1 MDAVI
6 SVIIPT
12 LNEASRIGALLEAL
26 AREDTAHEVIVADGG
41 SDDETVTI
49 ARRLG
54 ASVLSTVRGRGQ
66 KLFAGAAK
74 ARGDVLLFLHAD
86 SVFPASGLARIANA
100 IVGQTALV
108 GGNFH
113 IHFDGDDNFSRWQ
126 VRFYVWIRRYGF
138 YYGDSVLFVRRDVY
152 DQLGGIRP
160 IALMEDYDFVRRMEA
175 AGETCCLRQTPLQSS
190 SRRFRGR
197 HPVAIVWGWIVI
209 HLLFHLGVS
218 PAWLARFYQ
227 STRHR
232 PGLKFVPLRPQ
243 S

>member
-49 ARRLG
+49 AGRLG

-86 SVFPASGLARIANA
+86 SVFPASGLARIR
-100 IVGQTALV
+100 QC
-108 GGNFH
+108 
-113 IHFDGDDNFSRWQ
+113 
-126 VRFYVWIRRYGF
+126 
-138 YYGDSVLFVRRDVY
+138 DSGAD
-152 DQLGGIRP
+152 
-160 IALMEDYDFVRRMEA
+160 
-175 AGETCCLRQTPLQSS
+175 SS
-190 SRRFRGR
+190 SWR
-197 HPVAIVWGWIVI
+197 
-209 HLLFHLGVS
+209 
-218 PAWLARFYQ
+218 
-227 STRHR
+227 
-232 PGLKFVPLRPQ
+232 
-243 S
+243 